1 MPKYIDT
8 QCFSRS
14 QRMPSNA
21 PISCVVQFIGLRPRS
36 NTADR
41 MPGRSRGAT
50 TPQFLRSREILVD
63 VNQHCGAAVR
73 PPLLHITSSQTVLR
87 CSTMVF
93 GGKAFGVRG
102 GDSSRGFGVGVGPL
116 CARSSWKRRSSR
128 SRRSGDSGWVLSGGL
143 LAFLLLL
150 RGVCPRRGSS
160 SAARGRA
167 AHPQQTRRSRSGIGI
182 GSPAAPSAPISGWC
196 PPTEHSSGSTRI
208 HGGLTK
214 TGNGH
219 ARRLLVEAAR
229 HHRPRYRPGR
239 NLRRRWDAAP
249 LAART
254 RGEAANQRLH
264 ARWAGLDHRRKHPV
278 VANAA
283 IARERAG
290 LVLVVGRPRRL
301 TRPIN
306 ARMMTRGCRQAS
318 GSDPRAT
325 YEQSHCGA
333 IDYARPLDKRSTPI
347 RKFRPVVPTR
357 AYQTDTRRYDTLD
370 SQMTATHPTNEAA
383 ATTTVAARRF
393 TLPT

>member
-102 GDSSRGFGVGVGPL
+102 GDSSRGLRRRGRPVV
-116 CARSSWKRRSSR
+116 CAFVVETPVEPVAQIRRLR
-128 SRRSGDSGWVLSGGL
+128 LGAQRWAARLPAV
-143 LAFLLLL
+143 L

-219 ARRLLVEAAR
+219 APPTACRSGPASPASLS
-229 HHRPRYRPGR
+229 
-239 NLRRRWDAAP
+239 
-249 LAART
+249 
-254 RGEAANQRLH
+254 
-264 ARWAGLDHRRKHPV
+264 AGTQSATALGCCT
-278 VANAA
+278 
-283 IARERAG
+283 AG
-290 LVLVVGRPRRL
+290 
-301 TRPIN
+301 
-306 ARMMTRGCRQAS
+306 
-318 GSDPRAT
+318 GSD
-325 YEQSHCGA
+325 
-333 IDYARPLDKRSTPI
+333 AR
-347 RKFRPVVPTR
+347 
-357 AYQTDTRRYDTLD
+357 
-370 SQMTATHPTNEAA
+370 
-383 ATTTVAARRF
+383 
-393 TLPT
+393 